1 MIRVRLLALTAFTA
15 ALGCATPRP
24 HTPALSHT
32 PALPHAEGEGEK
44 RTAPGGE
51 AGPVARG
58 MDAAEVRRRLG
69 DPKRVEQV
77 PSAAVQGTRYE
88 RWSYG
93 TREVVL
99 VDGKVIGFLP

>member
-1 MIRVRLLALTAFTA
+1 MIRVRLLALAAFTA

-24 HTPALSHT
+24 LTPALSH
-32 PALPHAEGEGEK
+32 PGPPHAEGEGEK
-44 RTAPGGE
+44 RTAPAGE

-99 VDGKVIGFLP
+99 VDGKVIDFLP